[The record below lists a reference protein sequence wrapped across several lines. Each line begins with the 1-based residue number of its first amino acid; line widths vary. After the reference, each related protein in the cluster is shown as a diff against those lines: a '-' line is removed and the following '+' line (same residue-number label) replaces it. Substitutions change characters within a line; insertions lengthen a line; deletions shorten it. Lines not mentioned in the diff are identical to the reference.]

1 MIELKY
7 IVPLLIVLFA
17 IYVSAV
23 GTDTDPEG
31 MIIQSMLFPMAILIW
46 SFLIF
51 KFMLDYS
58 WIGSMIIAFV
68 LSMVIPTIWRLMG
81 DMGNKKIGYFIT
93 NLVTF
98 PLWYPA
104 ALFGKNKITEKYLQ
118 IIMIPAMGL
127 FKVFNLLTSFLD
139 PNQIRMFE

>member
-81 DMGNKKIGYFIT
+81 DMEIDG
-93 NLVTF
+93 
-98 PLWYPA
+98 
-104 ALFGKNKITEKYLQ
+104 
-118 IIMIPAMGL
+118 
-127 FKVFNLLTSFLD
+127 
-139 PNQIRMFE
+139 